1 MTDIILHH
9 YPQSLY
15 SEKVRLILGLKNL
28 AWKSVIIPM
37 VAPKPDLTALTGG
50 YRRTPVLQIGA
61 DVYCDTA
68 LIADELERIAPGKSL
83 YPQGQKGVIQTV
95 AQWGDSNLFWAAI
108 AYFYQTDGVAL
119 ALSQLPPEQVRAY
132 HEDRAELLR
141 TRPLSSFPETK
152 ATLSLYMQRLHQMLE
167 GGQPFLLGD
176 AVSLAD
182 ISCYHPLWVLRM
194 VPPIAGVLGDN
205 ARLLPWM
212 DRLKS
217 LGHGRP
223 SELAATDALAIA
235 RNSPPTVARSAAS
248 DIPGIELG
256 DEIEVMPSD
265 YGLDPVRG
273 EMVLVEANHVA
284 VRRRDERAGTVVVH
298 FPRIGYLIRK
308 AGTAPADRF
317 A

>member
-1 MTDIILHH
+1 VSDIILHH

-37 VAPKPDLTALTGG
+37 VAPKPDLTPLTGG

-68 LIADELERIAPGKSL
+68 LIAEVLERVAPEKSL
-83 YPQGQKGVIQTV
+83 YPHGQQGIVQTI

-119 ALSQLPPEQVRAY
+119 ALSQLPPEQVQAY
-132 HEDRAELLR
+132 HQDRAELLR

-152 ATLSLYMQRLHQMLE
+152 ATLSLYLQRLQQMLE

-194 VPPIAGVLGDN
+194 VPPIAAVLEQDPVV
-205 ARLLPWM
+205 LPWM

-217 LGHGRP
+217 VGHGRP

-235 RNSPPTVARSAAS
+235 RNSPPTVTRSAAS
-248 DIPGIELG
+248 DIPGIALG
-256 DEIEVMPSD
+256 DEVEVMPSD

-273 EMVLVEANHVA
+273 ELVLVEANHVA
-284 VRRRDERAGTVVVH
+284 VRRHDERAGTVVVH
-298 FPRIGYLIRK
+298 FPRIGYLIRQV
-308 AGTAPADRF
+308 GTAAG
-317 A
+317 

>member
-152 ATLSLYMQRLHQMLE
+152 ATLSLYLQRLQQMLE
-167 GGQPFLLGD
+167 GGRPFLLGD

-194 VPPIAGVLGDN
+194 VPPIAGDTGGQRRGAGLDGS
-205 ARLLPWM
+205 REEPRPWPAF
-212 DRLKS
+212 RAGRNGRA
-217 LGHGRP
+217 GHREEQRTDGR
-223 SELAATDALAIA
+223 TK
-235 RNSPPTVARSAAS
+235 RSQRH
-248 DIPGIELG
+248 PGIALG

-273 EMVLVEANHVA
+273 ELVLVEANHVA
-284 VRRRDERAGTVVVH
+284 IRRRDERAGTVVVH

-308 AGTAPADRF
+308 AGTAAG
-317 A
+317 